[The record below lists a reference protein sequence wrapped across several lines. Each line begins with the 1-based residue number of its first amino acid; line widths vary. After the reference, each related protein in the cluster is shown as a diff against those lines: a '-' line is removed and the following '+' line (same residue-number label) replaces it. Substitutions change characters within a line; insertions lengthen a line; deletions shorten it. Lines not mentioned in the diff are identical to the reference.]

1 MNRLRNSSSQA
12 SQRGAALVIGLI
24 LLMVLTLLAV
34 SSMNTSSLEL
44 QMAGNTQFSQNAF
57 QAAETGIETAMRS
70 GVYNTNV
77 VNNVPAT
84 LVPSTTTDRYQT
96 RTAFDANTGVTPVPS
111 GGFSL
116 GTGTGFQAY
125 HFDIQSTGTSSR
137 QASAVNNQSF
147 YVVGPSGN

>member
-1 MNRLRNSSSQA
+1 MIRPGNSSVHKA
-12 SQRGAALVIGLI
+12 QRGAALVIGLI

-57 QAAETGIETAMRS
+57 QAAETGIEQAMRS

-77 VNNVPAT
+77 VNTVATTPVPGTAADKYT
-84 LVPSTTTDRYQT
+84 T